1 MRRLFCTYDT
11 SIYLYVHMMF
21 NLNTLAFY
29 APVDRKSTQAP
40 NSKWLENRLLGA
52 AQANNI

>member
-1 MRRLFCTYDT
+1 
-11 SIYLYVHMMF
+11 MF
-21 NLNTLAFY
+21 NLNTLPFY

-52 AQANNI
+52 TQANNI